1 MLRDRGAPPGHRGL
15 LVDLDG
21 AAFVQYDSK
30 SETNLAP
37 ISHDVVRWLHCTAQ
51 QVADDDAGDIAV
63 HGVRTFGAQQ
73 RGAARAVAR
82 PRILPLRSHVHLRY
96 LLGPL

>member
-1 MLRDRGAPPGHRGL
+1 MRRPYVPAAHERLYEARGVLHCDISDNNVMLRDRGAPPGHRGL

-51 QVADDDAGDIAV
+51 
-63 HGVRTFGAQQ
+63 
-73 RGAARAVAR
+73 
-82 PRILPLRSHVHLRY
+82 
-96 LLGPL
+96 